1 MMTNVATRNVSGRP
15 VHLAEAAENLENQ
28 SAVFEALPEERVVTG
43 KLPRIQAPCLTG
55 VIL

>member
-1 MMTNVATRNVSGRP
+1 MTNVATRKVSGRP

-43 KLPRIQAPCLTG
+43 KLPRIQAA
-55 VIL
+55 I